1 MATAVLLVFVFFFL
15 LRYAVENA
23 LLALNLR
30 HVARAGG
37 EVPPPLLGR
46 VSEETARRSR
56 DYTLAKGR
64 FALLSGTLGSLFT
77 LAVLLSGALPWLDAR
92 LAALGLEGGHRFVA
106 FLGALSAAYGL
117 FDLPFSL
124 WSTFVLEERFGF
136 NRTTWKV
143 WLADRL
149 KGLALA
155 LALGLPLGYATHAF
169 MAGTGRL
176 WWLWLFGFLTAVQ
189 VAMLWLYPSLIAPLF
204 NRFSPLPEGE
214 LRARLEAMARQAGFR
229 NRGLFVMDASRRSG
243 HSNAVFMG
251 LLRPRIVLFDTLVER
266 MTVDEA
272 AAVLAHE
279 VGHFTERHVQK
290 RLALGLGTS
299 LLGLWVLSRLAAWP
313 PLFEAFGLA
322 APSWHG
328 ALALFALCGGAFTFF
343 LAPLGSWLSRRHEY
357 QADRFSV
364 RLAGAPGALGSALV
378 KLNGENLSNLHPHPW
393 YSRWHYTHPTLL
405 ERLAAIEGPGV
416 LQVSYSPLSHGS

>member
-1 MATAVLLVFVFFFL
+1 MATAVLLVFLFFFL
-15 LRYAVENA
+15 LQYSVETA
-23 LLALNLR
+23 LLTVNLR
-30 HVARAGG
+30 HVARFGG
-37 EVPPPLLGR
+37 EVPPPLAGR
-46 VSEETARRSR
+46 VTEETARLSR
-56 DYTLAKGR
+56 EYALAKGR
-64 FALLSGTLGSLFT
+64 FALLSGALGSLFT
-77 LAVLLSGALPWLDAR
+77 LAVLLSGALPWLDGR

-106 FLGALSAAYGL
+106 FLGALASAYGL
-117 FDLPFSL
+117 FGLPFSL
-124 WSTFVLEERFGF
+124 WGTFVVEDRFGF

-143 WLADRL
+143 WLSDHA
-149 KGLALA
+149 KGLFLA
-155 LALGLPLGYATHAF
+155 LALGIPLGYATHAF

-189 VAMLWLYPSLIAPLF
+189 VVMLWLYPALIAPLF
-204 NRFSPLPEGE
+204 NKFAPLPEGE
-214 LRARLEAMARQAGFR
+214 LRARLEAMAREADFR
-229 NRGLFVMDASRRSG
+229 NRGLFVMDASRRSS
-243 HSNAVFMG
+243 HSNAMFMG

-279 VGHFTERHVQK
+279 VGHFKERHVQK

-299 LLGLWVLSRLAAWP
+299 LLGLWVLSLLAAWP
-313 PLFEAFGLA
+313 PLFEAFGFA
-322 APSWHG
+322 APSWHA

-364 RLAGAPGALGSALV
+364 HLARAPRALESALV
-378 KLNGENLSNLHPHPW
+378 KLNGENLGNLHPHPW

-405 ERLAAIEGPGV
+405 ERLRAIEGAARA
-416 LQVSYSPLSHGS
+416 

>member
-1 MATAVLLVFVFFFL
+1 MAAAVLLVFLFFFL
-15 LRYAVENA
+15 LHYAVETA
-23 LLALNLR
+23 LLVVNLR
-30 HVARAGG
+30 HVSRVGG
-37 EVPPPLLGR
+37 EVPPPLAGR
-46 VSEETARRSR
+46 VTEETARKSR

-64 FALLSGTLGSLFT
+64 FALLSGALGSLFT
-77 LAVLLSGALPWLDAR
+77 LAVLLSGTLPWLDGR
-92 LAALGLEGGHRFVA
+92 LAAQGLQGGHRFVA
-106 FLGALSAAYGL
+106 FLGALTAAYGL
-117 FDLPFSL
+117 FGLPFSL
-124 WSTFVLEERFGF
+124 WGTFVLEERFGF

-143 WLADRL
+143 WLADRV
-149 KGLALA
+149 KGLLLS
-155 LALGLPLGYATHAF
+155 LALGVPLAYATHAF
-169 MAGTGRL
+169 MESTGRL

-189 VAMLWLYPSLIAPLF
+189 VVMLWLYPSLIAPLF
-204 NRFSPLPEGE
+204 NKFAPLAEGE

-229 NRGLFVMDASRRSG
+229 NRGLFVMDASRRSS

-251 LLRPRIVLFDTLVER
+251 LWRPRIVLFDTLVER

-279 VGHFTERHVQK
+279 VGHFKERHVQK

-299 LLGLWVLSRLAAWP
+299 LVGLWVISLLASWP
-313 PLFEAFGLA
+313 PLFQAFGFD
-322 APSWHG
+322 APSWHA

-364 RLAGAPGALGSALV
+364 RLSRVPGALGSALV
-378 KLNGENLSNLHPHPW
+378 KLNGENLANLHPHPW

-405 ERLAAIEGPGV
+405 ERLRAIEAAARA
-416 LQVSYSPLSHGS
+416 